1 MDRSKILPKAEVV
14 HREEYLADLAR
25 GKTVLHIG
33 IGGFTDN
40 PTYTARLADYAE
52 RTLHGKLHSVARN
65 LTGVDV
71 NAHSLA
77 IMSDALPGRYVQADI
92 TAAEASEAIGGTYE
106 LIVLGDVI
114 EHLDCFRSAL
124 QNLRAL
130 LADDGVLVIT
140 TANAYN
146 AEAILKLV
154 FRYESVHDEH
164 TCYFSYLTMRRVLE
178 MNDMTIEDFRYYVQT
193 RTGGSVGSH
202 SGYYLMR
209 GISAI
214 LPQFSQGIVFHAR
227 LRE

>member
-1 MDRSKILPKAEVV
+1 MDRSKILPKADVV